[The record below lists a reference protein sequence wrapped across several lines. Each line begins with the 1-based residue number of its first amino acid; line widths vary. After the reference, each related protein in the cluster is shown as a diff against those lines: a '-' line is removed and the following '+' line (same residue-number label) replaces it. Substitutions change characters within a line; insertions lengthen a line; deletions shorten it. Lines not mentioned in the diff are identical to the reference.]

1 MVKLAMVCQVP
12 VAGSHI
18 SASYAGSL
26 ENWFTLSTLLD
37 PPVTNTFPSGSSV
50 ALWSLRPPFIDPVYV
65 QLGVGL
71 LRSLISAVAVGRV
84 QFATYVPQVVPPI
97 NNTFP
102 ASYIR
107 DSPELRELK

>member
-1 MVKLAMVCQVP
+1 MVCQVP

-37 PPVTNTFPSGSSV
+37 PPVTNTFPSGSNV

-65 QLGVGL
+65 QLGGAL
-71 LRSLISAVAVGRV
+71 LRSIISAVAVGRV
-84 QFATYVPQVVPPI
+84 PYVLYASAVVPPT
-97 NNTFP
+97 NNIFP
-102 ASYIR
+102 SSYITK
-107 DSPELRELK
+107 DP